1 MTEVVWR
8 NMFGEKTQMLCLT
21 KRDEEFLMAAKRVF
35 PALTRM
41 HENRFVFFFLIFN
54 SKNLAVFLLGGE
66 NRFAFVFLFVNFNSK
81 NSAVFLHVEESH
93 VWLSAFLLGIK
104 GGACP

>member
-35 PALTRM
+35 PALTR
-41 HENRFVFFFLIFN
+41 
-54 SKNLAVFLLGGE
+54 NLAVFLLGGE